1 MTKTKSWL
9 RAVLV
14 VLALLAA
21 SAVLTAWPRPLQAQD
36 QTDVFLWGAW
46 TVVSNQPSL
55 SNTTFVDGM
64 GPYERAV
71 DDPDSREEAVEEWV
85 FTYDLWQWGI
95 SSLSGLGPIS
105 PIQGRREVLAHAEE
119 IKLWAPDDLEL
130 LVAASIAH
138 QASDFKDRPFGTDAL
153 EAVWR
158 TLVDDNI
165 SVGIAQLRQ
174 EEVVLWAPYLQ
185 GVDLLSPD
193 AAIRIMT
200 AKLSQTN
207 SYILHNYPQVAA
219 SDRFML
225 LALAQNAAAS
235 TTMRNTVSTFFEVAG
250 ADWTE
255 MLATEEAGEMDWQ
268 EQLRLV
274 LLHAVWLV
282 EQGWPLPDGLDLEFW
297 SRIAFAEP

>member
-1 MTKTKSWL
+1 MTKTTNRL
-9 RAVLV
+9 RAALVLLMASVLV
-14 VLALLAA
+14 IV
-21 SAVLTAWPRPLQAQD
+21 SHRPLQAQAE
-36 QTDVFLWGAW
+36 FLEWGEW
-46 TVVSNQPSL
+46 GVVSNQSSL
-55 SNTTFVDGM
+55 SAVAPAVTM
-64 GPYERAV
+64 GPHERAAL
-71 DDPDSREEAVEEWV
+71 DPESQEEMVEEWV

-119 IKLWAPDDLEL
+119 IRRWAPDDLEL
-130 LVAASIAH
+130 LVGASIAH

-153 EAVWR
+153 ELVWR
-158 TLVDDNI
+158 ELVDDDI

-174 EEVVLWAPYLQ
+174 TEVVLWAPYLY

-207 SYILHNYPQVAA
+207 SYILHNYPQIAA
-219 SDRFML
+219 TDRFML
-225 LALAQNAAAS
+225 LALAQNAAS
-235 TTMRNTVSTFFEVAG
+235 GSTMRHTVGFFFEVAG

-255 MLATEEAGEMDWQ
+255 MLASERALEMDWR

-274 LLHAVWLV
+274 LLHTAWLV
-282 EQGWPLPDGLDLEFW
+282 EQGWPLPDGLDLDFW

>member
-1 MTKTKSWL
+1 MLTLLITLACAAASP
-9 RAVLV
+9 A
-14 VLALLAA
+14 ALLAQGQ
-21 SAVLTAWPRPLQAQD
+21 TARSERVDWVKTVD
-36 QTDVFLWGAW
+36 QF
-46 TVVSNQPSL
+46 
-55 SNTTFVDGM
+55 
-64 GPYERAV
+64 GP
-71 DDPDSREEAVEEWV
+71 PDSVAEREAEPPQEDSAHNSEDPAKTSVEGV

-105 PIQGRREVLAHAEE
+105 PIQGRRVVQAHAEE
-119 IKLWAPDDLEL
+119 IKRWAPDDLEL

-153 EAVWR
+153 ELVWR
-158 TLVDDNI
+158 ELVDNNI

-207 SYILHNYPQVAA
+207 SYILHNHPQVTTT
-219 SDRFML
+219 DRLML
-225 LALAQNAAAS
+225 LALAQNAAS
-235 TTMRNTVSTFFEVAG
+235 GHTMRSTVDHFFESAS
-250 ADWTE
+250 ADWAQ
-255 MLATEEAGEMDWQ
+255 MLSSERADELDWR

-274 LLHAVWLV
+274 LLHAAWLV
-282 EQGWPLPDGLDLEFW
+282 EQGWSLPEGLDLDFW
-297 SRIAFAEP
+297 SRVAFPEP

>member
-1 MTKTKSWL
+1 MARTRRWL
-9 RAVLV
+9 H
-14 VLALLAA
+14 VLALLAVCVV
-21 SAVLTAWPRPLQAQD
+21 VLAGPGPLQAQG
-36 QTDVFLWGAW
+36 QANVIAWGDW
-46 TVVSNQPSL
+46 VVISKQPDPYGAML
-55 SNTTFVDGM
+55 VAGM

-71 DDPDSREEAVEEWV
+71 VEEEAVEEWV
-85 FTYDLWQWGI
+85 FTYDLWQLGI

-105 PIQGRREVLAHAEE
+105 PIQGRRDVQTHAEE
-119 IKLWAPDDLEL
+119 IKRWATDDLEL

-153 EAVWR
+153 EMVWR
-158 TLVDDNI
+158 ELVDDNI

-207 SYILHNYPQVAA
+207 SYILRNHPQVAA
-219 SDRFML
+219 TDRFML

-235 TTMRNTVSTFFEVAG
+235 TTMRSTVNAFFEVAG
-250 ADWTE
+250 ADWAE
-255 MLATEEAGEMDWQ
+255 MLATEEAKEMDWQ

-282 EQGWPLPDGLDLEFW
+282 EQGWPIPDGLDLEFW